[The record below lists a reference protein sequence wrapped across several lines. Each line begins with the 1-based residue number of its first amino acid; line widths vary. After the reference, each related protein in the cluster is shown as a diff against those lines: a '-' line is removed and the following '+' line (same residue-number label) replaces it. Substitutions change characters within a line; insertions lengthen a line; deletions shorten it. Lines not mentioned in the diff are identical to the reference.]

1 MVRSGVMNIRILQLI
16 GATTLIAVT
25 FNLPAGAAGSSPS
38 VPELKPRFNSTYS
51 RKPQTLS
58 PADVRIYSQ
67 AFDAADRRNWPA
79 VANFAGQT
87 TDKVLLPVLDWLR
100 ILRKGPATPDEISL
114 FAARYGTWPRLSA
127 LKRRQEALIADE
139 ADDSTALAHFTRVA
153 PATLDGKLRYATLL
167 AQSNQA
173 GAARKIAR
181 TLWHSNV
188 MTLQQ
193 ETRLRTKAGF
203 RPSDTDLTKRLDTL
217 IWAGSRSAAARAL
230 SATRGAD
237 RRLGDARFRLRF
249 SRAGVDQALARL
261 TPAQA
266 QDSALVYERVRWRR
280 KRGRGD
286 GAVELLLNAPE
297 TGARASQWWTEK
309 RIHIRR
315 LIIENR
321 AQDAYQLTVN
331 HGLTSGARFAE
342 AQFLAGW
349 IALRFINRP
358 DLAEQHFRKLAAGV
372 RYPVSVARA
381 AYWLGRTLTVLNRK
395 TEAREWFAR
404 AAGHRTTFY
413 GQLAASEIGFLP
425 GTQRLRNT
433 MTSDALTAY
442 QNRPLA
448 RIVARLADVDQ
459 HGLARLFLTH
469 LVRSAKTDQERRLSA
484 EFARGL
490 NDTYLLLLTGKLLAL
505 QGMQLPFAAYP
516 DYAPLTVQ
524 KQVATPLAHAIARQE
539 SVFNPQAISHVGAR
553 GLMQLMPATARLTA
567 PQAHLAYTPRRLLT
581 DPVYNS
587 KIGSTYLAGLIE
599 EFDGY
604 LPFAIAGYNAGPHR
618 VRQWLKKHGDPRNQY
633 QGIDPIDWIELIP
646 FSETRNYV
654 QRVIESLHV
663 YREKNPNFASDP
675 FRTSGILFTRKLRQ

>member
-1 MVRSGVMNIRILQLI
+1 MVRSGVMSIRNLQLI
-16 GATTLIAVT
+16 GVTALFAVT
-25 FNLPAGAAGSSPS
+25 FNVSTEAAGTPPT
-38 VPELKPRFNSTYS
+38 VPELKPRFNSVYS
-51 RKPQTLS
+51 RKPQTLG
-58 PADVRIYSQ
+58 PADVRIYTQ
-67 AFDAADRRNWPA
+67 AFDAAERRNWRA
-79 VANFAGQT
+79 VENFAGQA

-127 LKRRQEALIADE
+127 LKRRQETLIAGE
-139 ADDSTALAHFTRVA
+139 ADDSTALAHFTRAA
-153 PATLDGKLRYATLL
+153 PTTLDGKLRYATLL
-167 AQSNQA
+167 AQSKQT
-173 GAARKIAR
+173 GAAQNIAR

-203 RPSDTDLTKRLDTL
+203 RPSDADLAKRLDTL
-217 IWAGSRSAAARAL
+217 IWAGSRRAAARAL
-230 SATRGAD
+230 SATRGTD
-237 RRLGDARFRLRF
+237 RKLGDARFRLRF

-261 TPAQA
+261 TPTQV
-266 QDSALVYERVRWRR
+266 QESSVVYERVRWRR

-297 TGARASQWWTEK
+297 TGDKASQWWTEK

-315 LIIENR
+315 LIVENR
-321 AQDAYQLTVN
+321 AQDAYTLTTN

-342 AQFLAGW
+342 AEFLAGW

-358 DLAEQHFRKLAAGV
+358 DLAEGHFRKLAAGV

-381 AYWLGRTLTVLNRK
+381 AYWLGRTLNVLDRK

-425 GTQRLRNT
+425 GSPRLRST
-433 MTSDALTAY
+433 ASVDAHVAY
-442 QNRPLA
+442 RNRPLA
-448 RIVARLADVDQ
+448 RIIARLADIGQ

-469 LVRSAKTDQERRLSA
+469 MVRAANSDQERRLAA

-516 DYAPLTVQ
+516 DYAPLAVQ

-567 PQAHLAYTPRRLLT
+567 AQAHLAYTPRRLLT

-587 KIGSTYLAGLIE
+587 KIGSTYLAGLID

-618 VRQWLKKHGDPRNQY
+618 VRQWLKKYGDPRNQY

-663 YREKNPNFASDP
+663 YREKNPDFASDP
-675 FRTSGILFTRKLRQ
+675 FRTSGILFPRKLQK